1 MIGLGA
7 VASSFLQALSHV
19 KRLSISD
26 RVLQVL
32 SCAEDLKN
40 HLPTFH
46 HLKQLNAEREASTDE
61 ALIALLKS
69 APNLESIVLNEFIP
83 LSRRLG
89 IKTQNSEGHGDN
101 EDGNRDDDWDPDTM
115 TTGCLLLQL
124 KSVSFEIFSGK
135 PREMSWVKLILR
147 NAQDLQTMNV
157 SYAPCSHYLNLTSK
171 EEFMEEVPDLPTASE
186 NLTCYFSDV
195 QCLH

>member
-1 MIGLGA
+1 VM
-7 VASSFLQALSHV
+7 
-19 KRLSISD
+19 
-26 RVLQVL
+26 

-40 HLPTFH
+40 HLPKFH
-46 HLKQLNAEREASTDE
+46 HLKQLKVEREANTDE
-61 ALIALLKS
+61 TLIALLKS
-69 APNLESIVLNEFIP
+69 SPNLESLVLNEFIP

-89 IKTQNSEGHGDN
+89 IKTQNLEGRGDN
-101 EDGNRDDDWDPDTM
+101 EDGNHENDWDLDIM

-124 KSVSFEIFSGK
+124 KSVSFEAFSGR

-147 NAQDLQTMNV
+147 NAKDLQTMNV

-186 NLTCYFSDV
+186 NLTCYVSDIE
-195 QCLH
+195 CLH

>member
-26 RVLQVL
+26 RVLRVL
-32 SCAEDLKN
+32 SCAADLKN

-46 HLKQLNAEREASTDE
+46 HLKQLNAEREASTGE

-124 KSVSFEIFSGK
+124 KSVTFEVFSGR

-147 NAQDLQTMNV
+147 NAKDLQTMNV